1 MFHRM
6 SRQEKQRRAAKAE
19 LTRTMQALRRNENEF
34 NEAQEPF
41 YIEQLTYQHA
51 ALPRPAASFAQRRA
65 KRMNL
70 GVYAAAGAVLLV
82 LLRCALA
89 QKRGVRCFLA
99 GSVCGLGALAVLAL
113 LQPVT
118 GVALPLTRFT
128 AFVAAVLGVP
138 GVAAVLVLRVI
149 LRV

>member
-1 MFHRM
+1 M
-6 SRQEKQRRAAKAE
+6 SWG
-19 LTRTMQALRRNENEF
+19 
-34 NEAQEPF
+34 
-41 YIEQLTYQHA
+41 I
-51 ALPRPAASFAQRRA
+51 
-65 KRMNL
+65 
-70 GVYAAAGAVLLV
+70 YAAAGVILLV

-99 GSVCGLGALAVLAL
+99 GGVCGLGVLVVLAL

-118 GVALPLTRFT
+118 GIELPLNRFT
-128 AFVAAVLGVP
+128 AFAAAALGVP

>member
-1 MFHRM
+1 M
-6 SRQEKQRRAAKAE
+6 SWGI
-19 LTRTMQALRRNENEF
+19 
-34 NEAQEPF
+34 
-41 YIEQLTYQHA
+41 Y
-51 ALPRPAASFAQRRA
+51 
-65 KRMNL
+65 
-70 GVYAAAGAVLLV
+70 VAAGVILLV

-99 GSVCGLGALAVLAL
+99 GGICGLGALAVLAL

-118 GVALPLTRFT
+118 GIELPLNRFT
-128 AFVAAVLGVP
+128 AFAAAALGVP

>member
-1 MFHRM
+1 M
-6 SRQEKQRRAAKAE
+6 S
-19 LTRTMQALRRNENEF
+19 
-34 NEAQEPF
+34 
-41 YIEQLTYQHA
+41 
-51 ALPRPAASFAQRRA
+51 
-65 KRMNL
+65 L

-99 GSVCGLGALAVLAL
+99 GSVCGLG
-113 LQPVT
+113 
-118 GVALPLTRFT
+118 
-128 AFVAAVLGVP
+128 VP

>member
-1 MFHRM
+1 M
-6 SRQEKQRRAAKAE
+6 SWG
-19 LTRTMQALRRNENEF
+19 
-34 NEAQEPF
+34 
-41 YIEQLTYQHA
+41 I
-51 ALPRPAASFAQRRA
+51 
-65 KRMNL
+65 
-70 GVYAAAGAVLLV
+70 YAAAGVILLV

-118 GVALPLTRFT
+118 GIDLPLNRFT
-128 AFVAAVLGVP
+128 AFAAAVLGVP

>member
-1 MFHRM
+1 
-6 SRQEKQRRAAKAE
+6 
-19 LTRTMQALRRNENEF
+19 
-34 NEAQEPF
+34 
-41 YIEQLTYQHA
+41 
-51 ALPRPAASFAQRRA
+51 
-65 KRMNL
+65 MNL

-89 QKRGVRCFLA
+89 QKRGVLCFLA

-113 LQPVT
+113 LQPVI

-128 AFVAAVLGVP
+128 AFAAAVLGVP

>member
-1 MFHRM
+1 M
-6 SRQEKQRRAAKAE
+6 SWG
-19 LTRTMQALRRNENEF
+19 
-34 NEAQEPF
+34 
-41 YIEQLTYQHA
+41 I
-51 ALPRPAASFAQRRA
+51 
-65 KRMNL
+65 
-70 GVYAAAGAVLLV
+70 YAAAGVILLV

-99 GSVCGLGALAVLAL
+99 GGVCGLGALAVLAL

-118 GVALPLTRFT
+118 GLDLPLNRFT
-128 AFVAAVLGVP
+128 AFAAAGLGVP

>member
-1 MFHRM
+1 M
-6 SRQEKQRRAAKAE
+6 S
-19 LTRTMQALRRNENEF
+19 
-34 NEAQEPF
+34 
-41 YIEQLTYQHA
+41 
-51 ALPRPAASFAQRRA
+51 
-65 KRMNL
+65 L

-89 QKRGVRCFLA
+89 QKRGVWCFLA
-99 GSVCGLGALAVLAL
+99 GSACGLGALAVLAL

>member
-1 MFHRM
+1 
-6 SRQEKQRRAAKAE
+6 
-19 LTRTMQALRRNENEF
+19 
-34 NEAQEPF
+34 
-41 YIEQLTYQHA
+41 
-51 ALPRPAASFAQRRA
+51 
-65 KRMNL
+65 MNL
-70 GVYAAAGAVLLV
+70 GVYAAAGAMQLV
-82 LLRCALA
+82 LLRCAMA
-89 QKRGVRCFLA
+89 QKRGMRGFLA

>member
-1 MFHRM
+1 M
-6 SRQEKQRRAAKAE
+6 SWG
-19 LTRTMQALRRNENEF
+19 
-34 NEAQEPF
+34 
-41 YIEQLTYQHA
+41 I
-51 ALPRPAASFAQRRA
+51 
-65 KRMNL
+65 
-70 GVYAAAGAVLLV
+70 YAAAGTILLV

-118 GVALPLTRFT
+118 GIDLPLNRFT
-128 AFVAAVLGVP
+128 AFAAAVLGLP

>member
-1 MFHRM
+1 M
-6 SRQEKQRRAAKAE
+6 SWG
-19 LTRTMQALRRNENEF
+19 
-34 NEAQEPF
+34 
-41 YIEQLTYQHA
+41 I
-51 ALPRPAASFAQRRA
+51 
-65 KRMNL
+65 
-70 GVYAAAGAVLLV
+70 YAAAGVILLV

-99 GSVCGLGALAVLAL
+99 GGVCGLGVLAVLAL

-118 GVALPLTRFT
+118 GIELPLNRFT
-128 AFVAAVLGVP
+128 AFAAAALGVP

>member
-1 MFHRM
+1 
-6 SRQEKQRRAAKAE
+6 
-19 LTRTMQALRRNENEF
+19 
-34 NEAQEPF
+34 
-41 YIEQLTYQHA
+41 
-51 ALPRPAASFAQRRA
+51 
-65 KRMNL
+65 MNL
-70 GVYAAAGAVLLV
+70 GIYAAAGAVLLV

-128 AFVAAVLGVP
+128 AFAATVLGVP